1 MTNNKVQR
9 KKKLMQWGYALL
21 IWVIPFLYLTLFPY
35 LLNYTKNL
43 ARDEISFG
51 PNASSFYQNLTV
63 FILPIVFN
71 LFIGAGVFILG
82 SGIKN
87 HRGKAI
93 HVGCILGVIYSF
105 LILFSYLVYFNI
117 NIPLI
122 NQLFRLGMYTGPGN
136 PSFILAFYGFLLY
149 RIVRKIGLAKESVT
163 SGIDEIRCA

>member
-35 LLNYTKNL
+35 LLNYTKYL

-51 PNASSFYQNLTV
+51 PNASSFYQNLSV

-71 LFIGAGVFILG
+71 MFIGAGVFILG
-82 SGIKN
+82 TGIKN
-87 HRGKAI
+87 YRGKAI

-136 PSFILAFYGFLLY
+136 PSFILTFYGFLLY

-163 SGIDEIRCA
+163 SGIDEIRCG

>member
-1 MTNNKVQR
+1 MMINMVQR
-9 KKKLMQWGYALL
+9 KKKMMPWSYAFL

-35 LLNYTKNL
+35 LLNYTKYL

-51 PNASSFYQNLTV
+51 PNASNFYQNLSV

-87 HRGKAI
+87 YRGKVTQ
-93 HVGCILGVIYSF
+93 VGCILGVIYSF
-105 LILFSYLVYFNI
+105 LILFSYLIYFNI
-117 NIPLI
+117 NLPLI
-122 NQLFRLGMYTGPGN
+122 NQIFRLGMYTGPGN

-149 RIVRKIGLAKESVT
+149 QIVKKDRPGESV
-163 SGIDEIRCA
+163 SDVGN